1 MTLKIGNNMEITV
14 ANTTKIVLH
23 ISLEKLMLRSNF
35 LLPRVRALEGIL
47 LLQILMIAHNLIIQ
61 NKTDKM
67 T

>member
-47 LLQILMIAHNLIIQ
+47 LLQILMIAHNLIIL

>member
-1 MTLKIGNNMEITV
+1 MEITV